1 MTAGITFKYVRWKN
15 FLSTGDQF
23 TEVQLDRNDST
34 LIIGANGAGK
44 STLLDALSFGLFG
57 KPYRNILKPQ
67 LLNSINNKNC
77 VVEVE
82 FSVGSADFKIVRGIK
97 PNTFEIYQN
106 GNLINQEANSRDYQA
121 FLEQNVLK
129 LNHKSFHQVVVIG
142 SASFTP
148 FMQLPSGQRRTIIEE
163 LLDIQVFSRMNQ
175 ILKEKIART
184 KEQLSDA
191 NNQLELI
198 TEKIRLQNK
207 YISDVQ
213 SLAKDQIRD
222 KQVTIAN
229 NQASIRDL
237 QASNAELSKKLE
249 LLVQRQKDLKTI
261 TNKKQKLAGFGLKFE
276 STLKTLQDNRAFF
289 VESTSCP
296 TCSQEIT
303 PETRQEHVHR
313 CDSKIGEI
321 NEGIEKLKVEI
332 DTILEQETSL
342 QEEIEKFQEA
352 QMDIVANNASITALQ
367 NAIDKLE
374 EEILKIEGT
383 DGDVGAALADL
394 KALQIEKERLSEL
407 KLSYI
412 DQQNYNMIANEM
424 LKDTG
429 IKTKIVKQYL
439 PIINK
444 LVNQYLQ
451 ILDFFVL
458 FNLDESFNETI
469 KSRYRDEFTYTSFSE
484 GEKQRID
491 LSLLF
496 TWRQIAKMKN
506 SANTNLLILD
516 ETFDSSLD
524 SDGIDNLMK
533 ILGSVQDTNVFV
545 ISHKGDVLDSKF
557 RNKIEFVKERNFSRI
572 KNAATI

>member
-1 MTAGITFKYVRWKN
+1 MAGIIFKTVRWKN
-15 FLSTGDQF
+15 FLSTGDTF
-23 TEVQLDRNDST
+23 TEIQLNRNDST
-34 LIIGANGAGK
+34 LIVGQNGAGK

-57 KPYRNILKPQ
+57 KPFRNILKPQ
-67 LLNSINNKNC
+67 LLNSINNKNA

-82 FSVGSADFKIVRGIK
+82 FSVGAAEFKIVRGIK

-106 GNLINQEANSRDYQA
+106 SNLINQDSNSRDYQA

-148 FMQLPSGQRRTIIEE
+148 FMQLPPAQRRTIIEE

-175 ILKEKIART
+175 LLKEKIART
-184 KEQLSDA
+184 KEQINDV
-191 NNQLELI
+191 NNQLEI
-198 TEKIRLQNK
+198 ISEKVKLQNK
-207 YISDVQ
+207 YITDVE
-213 SLAKDQIRD
+213 SLAKDQVLL
-222 KQVTIAN
+222 KQEEISN
-229 NQASIRDL
+229 NMVSVRNL
-237 QASNAELSKKLE
+237 QERNSTLSTQISEL
-249 LLVQRQKDLKTI
+249 VDRQKSLKAVET
-261 TNKKQKLAGFGLKFE
+261 KKNKLAAFGGKFTSSITQFE
-276 STLKTLQDNRAFF
+276 QDKKFFTDSTL
-289 VESTSCP
+289 CP
-296 TCSQEIT
+296 TCDQEISAEART
-303 PETRQEHVHR
+303 KHIHR
-313 CDSKIGEI
+313 CDSEITKIS
-321 NEGIEKLKVEI
+321 EGLEK
-332 DTILEQETSL
+332 L
-342 QEEIEKFQEA
+342 QEELLAVETIETTLLEEIEQFQNA
-352 QMDIVANNASITALQ
+352 QMDIVANNASIAALQ
-367 NAIDKLE
+367 KAIDKLE
-374 EEILKIEGT
+374 ADILKIEGT
-383 DGDVGAALADL
+383 EGDVGAAMADL
-394 KALQIEKERLSEL
+394 KALQIEKERLAEL
-407 KLSYI
+407 KLSHI
-412 DQQNYNMIANEM
+412 DGQNYNMIASEM

-439 PIINK
+439 PVINK

-469 KSRYRDEFTYTSFSE
+469 KSRYRDEFTYASFSE

-524 SDGIDNLMK
+524 NDGIDNLMK

-572 KNAATI
+572 K

>member
-1 MTAGITFKYVRWKN
+1 MAAIIFKCVRWKN

-23 TEVQLDRNDST
+23 TEILLDRNDAT
-34 LIIGANGAGK
+34 LIIGQNGAGK

-57 KPYRNILKPQ
+57 KPFRNILKPQ
-67 LLNSINNKNC
+67 LINSINNKNC

-82 FSVGSADFKIVRGIK
+82 FLVGAAEFKIVRGIK
-97 PNTFEIYQN
+97 PNVFEIYQN
-106 GNLINQEANSRDYQA
+106 GTLINQQANTRDYQA

-148 FMQLPSGQRRTIIEE
+148 FMQLPAGQRRTIIEE

-175 ILKEKIART
+175 LLKEKMARL
-184 KEQLSDA
+184 KEQISDV
-191 NNQLELI
+191 NNQYEII
-198 TEKIRLQNK
+198 TEKIRLQKK
-207 YISDVQ
+207 YISDVE
-213 SLAKDQIRD
+213 SLAKDQILN
-222 KQVTIAN
+222 KQGSIADHQN
-229 NQASIRDL
+229 SIRLL
-237 QASNAELSKKLE
+237 QEQNSELSKKLE
-249 LLVQRQKDLKTI
+249 LLVQRQKTLKTV
-261 TNKKQKLAGFGLKFE
+261 TNKKQKLAGFGVKFE
-276 STLKTLQDNRAFF
+276 STLKGLQEDRAFF
-289 VESTSCP
+289 VGNTSCP
-296 TCSQEIT
+296 TCSQEISA
-303 PETRQEHVHR
+303 ETREGHVHR

-321 NEGIEKLKVEI
+321 NQTIEKLADEI
-332 DTILEQETSL
+332 NVIVAQETSL
-342 QEEIEKFQEA
+342 LEEIETFQNA
-352 QMDIVANNASITALQ
+352 QLDIVANNASITALQ

-374 EEILKIEGT
+374 KEILAIEGT
-383 DGDVGAALADL
+383 DGDVSIAQTEMKTLSD
-394 KALQIEKERLSEL
+394 EKESLSDL

-412 DQQNYNMIANEM
+412 DQQNYNNIANEM

-439 PIINK
+439 PVINK

-469 KSRYRDEFTYTSFSE
+469 KSRYRDEFTYAFFSE

-524 SDGIDNLMK
+524 NDGIDNLMK
-533 ILGSVQDTNVFV
+533 ILGSVQNTNVFV

-572 KNAATI
+572 KNATTI

>member
-1 MTAGITFKYVRWKN
+1 MRIDFKVVRWKN
-15 FLSTGDQF
+15 FLSTGDNF
-23 TEVQLDRNDST
+23 TEIQLNKNDST
-34 LIIGANGAGK
+34 LIVGQNGAGK

-57 KPYRNILKPQ
+57 KPYRNITKPQ

-82 FSVGSADFKIVRGIK
+82 FSVGAVDFKIVRGIK
-97 PNTFEIYQN
+97 PNVFEIYQN
-106 GNLINQEANSRDYQA
+106 GNMINQSSTTRDYQE

-129 LNHKSFHQVVVIG
+129 LNHKSFHQIVVIG

-148 FMQLPSGQRRTIIEE
+148 FMQLPAHQRRNIIEE

-175 ILKEKIART
+175 ILKEKMARV
-184 KEQLSDA
+184 KELITDA
-191 NNQLELI
+191 NNQLEI
-198 TEKIRLQNK
+198 ISEKVKLQNK

-213 SLAKDQIRD
+213 SLAKDQVRD
-222 KQVTIAN
+222 KQTEIAN
-229 NQASIRDL
+229 NQLAIRDL
-237 QASNAELSKKLE
+237 QSKNAALSNDLE
-249 LLVQRQKDLKTI
+249 SLIQ
-261 TNKKQKLAGFGLKFE
+261 KQKSLKVIEQKKNKLAAFGNKFDNAIQQSKE
-276 STLKTLQDNRAFF
+276 NRAFF
-289 VESTSCP
+289 VDSTSCP
-296 TCSQEIT
+296 TCSQEISS
-303 PETRQEHVHR
+303 ETREKHILQ
-313 CDSKIGEI
+313 CDSKILEI
-321 NEGIEKLKVEI
+321 NEGLTKLNQELLAIES
-332 DTILEQETSL
+332 QESTLL
-342 QEEIEKFQEA
+342 QEIEQFQSA
-352 QMDIVANNASITALQ
+352 QLDIVANNASITQLQ
-367 NAIDKLE
+367 KSIDKLE
-374 EEILKIEGT
+374 SEILKIEGT
-383 DGDVGAALADL
+383 EGDVSVAIVELA
-394 KALQIEKERLSEL
+394 KLQKEKESLAEL

-412 DQQNYNMIANEM
+412 DQQNYFFIANEM

-439 PIINK
+439 PVINK

-451 ILDFFVL
+451 TLDFFVL

-469 KSRYRDEFTYTSFSE
+469 KSRYRDEFTYASFSE

-524 SDGIDNLMK
+524 NDGIDNLMK
-533 ILGSVQDTNVFV
+533 ILNTVTTDTNVFI

-557 RNKIEFVKERNFSRI
+557 RHKIEFIKERNFSRI
-572 KNAATI
+572 K

>member
-1 MTAGITFKYVRWKN
+1 MAGITFKVVRWKN
-15 FLSTGDQF
+15 FLSTGDKF
-23 TEVQLDRNDST
+23 TEIQLDRNDST
-34 LIIGANGAGK
+34 LIVGANGAGK
-44 STLLDALSFGLFG
+44 STLLDALSFALFN
-57 KPYRNILKPQ
+57 KPFRNIQKPQ
-67 LLNSINNKNC
+67 LLNTVNNKGC
-77 VVEVE
+77 VVEIE
-82 FSVGSADFKIVRGIK
+82 FIVGSAEFKIIRGIK
-97 PNTFEIYQN
+97 PNIFEIYQN

-148 FMQLPSGQRRTIIEE
+148 FMQLPTGQRRSIIEE

-184 KEQLSDA
+184 KESISEA
-191 NNQLELI
+191 NNQLEVI
-198 TEKIRLQNK
+198 AEKVRLQNK
-207 YISDVQ
+207 YIVDVE
-213 SLAKDQIRD
+213 SLAKDQVRA
-222 KQVTIAN
+222 KQQTIEDNQESVTL
-229 NQASIRDL
+229 L
-237 QASNAELSKKLE
+237 QSKNEILSTQLSELVIK
-249 LLVQRQKDLKTI
+249 QKSLKTI
-261 TNKKQKLAGFGLKFE
+261 ESKKNKLESYGDKFDNSIKGLRE
-276 STLKTLQDNRAFF
+276 NRAFF
-289 VESTSCP
+289 IDSTACP

-303 PETRQEHVHR
+303 KDTRETHIEECNV
-313 CDSKIGEI
+313 KI
-321 NEGIEKLKVEI
+321 NEIIEHLAKLQIELDQTEI
-332 DTILEQETSL
+332 QESSL
-342 QEEIEKFQEA
+342 LTEIELFQNT
-352 QMDIVANNASITALQ
+352 QLDIVANNSSITALQ
-367 NAIDKLE
+367 NQINKLE
-374 EEILKIEGT
+374 IEILKIEST
-383 DGDVGAALADL
+383 EGDVGGAMADL
-394 KALQIEKERLSEL
+394 QAIQIVKERIAEL
-407 KLSYI
+407 KVTHV
-412 DQQNYNMIANEM
+412 DQQNYNFIAAEM

-439 PIINK
+439 PVINK

-469 KSRYRDEFTYTSFSE
+469 KSRYRDDFTYASFSE

-524 SDGIDNLMK
+524 LDGIDNLMK
-533 ILGSVQDTNVFV
+533 ILDSIQDTNVFV

-557 RNKIEFVKERNFSRI
+557 RNKIEFIKERNFSKI
-572 KNAATI
+572 K

>member
-1 MTAGITFKYVRWKN
+1 MRIDFKVVRWKN
-15 FLSTGDQF
+15 FLSTGDKF
-23 TEVQLDRNDST
+23 TEIQLDRNDST
-34 LIIGANGAGK
+34 LIVGQNGAGK

-57 KPYRNILKPQ
+57 KPFRNINKPQ
-67 LLNSINNKNC
+67 LINSINNKNC

-82 FSVGSADFKIVRGIK
+82 FNVGNVDFKIVRGIK
-97 PNTFEIYQN
+97 PNVFEIWQN
-106 GNLINQEANSRDYQA
+106 GSMINQSSANRDYQE
-121 FLEQNVLK
+121 FLEQNIIK
-129 LNHKSFHQVVVIG
+129 LNHKSFHQIVVIG

-148 FMQLPSGQRRTIIEE
+148 FMQLPAHQRRNIIEE

-175 ILKEKIART
+175 LLKEKIARVR
-184 KEQLSDA
+184 EQISDS

-198 TEKIRLQNK
+198 GEKVRLQNK
-207 YISDVQ
+207 YISDVE
-213 SLAKDQIRD
+213 SLAKDQVLN
-222 KQVTIAN
+222 KQTSIAD
-229 NQASIRDL
+229 NQNSIWLL
-237 QASNAELSKKLE
+237 QEQNTELSAKLE

-261 TNKKQKLAGFGLKFE
+261 TSKKQKLAGFGVKFE
-276 STLKTLQDNRAFF
+276 STLKTLQENRAFF

-321 NEGIEKLKVEI
+321 NQGVEKLKEELN
-332 DTILEQETSL
+332 TIIAEETTL
-342 QEEIEKFQEA
+342 QEQIEIFQQA
-352 QMDIVANNASITALQ
+352 QMDIVANNASIAALQ
-367 NAIDKLE
+367 KAITKLE
-374 EEILKIEGT
+374 QEILSIEGT
-383 DGDVGAALADL
+383 EGDVSVAIAELAE
-394 KALQIEKERLSEL
+394 LQKQKESLAEL
-407 KLSYI
+407 KLGYI
-412 DQQNYNMIANEM
+412 DQQNYFFIANEM

-439 PIINK
+439 PVINK

-451 ILDFFVL
+451 TLDFFVL

-469 KSRYRDEFTYTSFSE
+469 KSRYRDEFTYASFSE

-524 SDGIDNLMK
+524 NDGIDNLMK
-533 ILGSVQDTNVFV
+533 ILNTVTDDTNVFI

-557 RNKIEFVKERNFSRI
+557 RNKIEFIKERNFSKI
-572 KNAATI
+572 K

>member
-1 MTAGITFKYVRWKN
+1 MIAGIIFKCVRWKN

-23 TEVQLDRNDST
+23 TEIQLDKNDST
-34 LIIGANGAGK
+34 LIIGQNGAGK

-67 LLNSINNKNC
+67 LVNSINNKNC

-82 FSVGSADFKIVRGIK
+82 FSVGSAEFKIVRGIK

-148 FMQLPSGQRRTIIEE
+148 FMQLPAGQRRTIIEE

-175 ILKEKIART
+175 ILKENIART
-184 KEQLSDA
+184 KEQIADVA
-191 NNQLELI
+191 NQLELV
-198 TEKIRLQNK
+198 TEKVRLQNK
-207 YISDVQ
+207 YISDVE

-222 KQVTIAN
+222 KQVAITN
-229 NQASIRDL
+229 NQNAIRDL
-237 QASNAELSKKLE
+237 QTSNAELSKKLE
-249 LLVQRQKDLKTI
+249 LLVQRQKDLKVVGS
-261 TNKKQKLAGFGLKFE
+261 KKQKLAGFGVKFE

-321 NEGIEKLKVEI
+321 NQGVEKLKQEL
-332 DTILEQETSL
+332 DTILSQENTL
-342 QEEIEKFQEA
+342 LEEIEKFQEA

-367 NAIDKLE
+367 NAINKLE

-394 KALQIEKERLSEL
+394 KALQIEKENLAEL
-407 KLSYI
+407 KLTYI

-516 ETFDSSLD
+516 ETFDSSMD
-524 SDGIDNLMK
+524 TDGIDNLMK
-533 ILGSVQDTNVFV
+533 ILGSVSDTNVFV

-572 KNAATI
+572 KNATTI

>member
-1 MTAGITFKYVRWKN
+1 MAGIIFKTVRWKN
-15 FLSTGDQF
+15 FLSTGDTF
-23 TEVQLDRNDST
+23 TEIQLNRNDST
-34 LIIGANGAGK
+34 LIVGQNGAGK

-57 KPYRNILKPQ
+57 KPFRNILKPQ
-67 LLNSINNKNC
+67 LLNSINNKNA

-82 FSVGSADFKIVRGIK
+82 FSVGAAEFKIVRGIK

-106 GNLINQEANSRDYQA
+106 SNLINQDSNSRDYQA

-148 FMQLPSGQRRTIIEE
+148 FMQLPPAQRRTIIEE

-184 KEQLSDA
+184 KEQINDV
-191 NNQLELI
+191 NNQLEI
-198 TEKIRLQNK
+198 ISEKVKLQNK
-207 YISDVQ
+207 YITDVE
-213 SLAKDQIRD
+213 SLAKDQVLL
-222 KQVTIAN
+222 KQEEISN
-229 NQASIRDL
+229 NMLSVRDL
-237 QASNAELSKKLE
+237 QERNTALSE
-249 LLVQRQKDLKTI
+249 QISRLVDRQKSLKAVET
-261 TNKKQKLAGFGLKFE
+261 KKNKLAAFGGKFTSSITQFE
-276 STLKTLQDNRAFF
+276 QDKKFFTDSTL
-289 VESTSCP
+289 CP
-296 TCSQEIT
+296 TCDQEISAEART
-303 PETRQEHVHR
+303 KHIHR
-313 CDSKIGEI
+313 CDSEITKIS
-321 NEGIEKLKVEI
+321 EGLEK
-332 DTILEQETSL
+332 L
-342 QEEIEKFQEA
+342 QEELLAVETIETTLLEEIEQFQNA
-352 QMDIVANNASITALQ
+352 QMDIVANNASIAALQ
-367 NAIDKLE
+367 KAIDKLE
-374 EEILKIEGT
+374 ADILKIEGT
-383 DGDVGAALADL
+383 EGDVGAAMADL
-394 KALQIEKERLSEL
+394 KALQIEKERLAEL
-407 KLSYI
+407 KLSHI
-412 DQQNYNMIANEM
+412 DGQNYNMIASEM

-439 PIINK
+439 PVINK

-469 KSRYRDEFTYTSFSE
+469 KSRYRDEFTYASFSE

-524 SDGIDNLMK
+524 NDGIDNLMK

-572 KNAATI
+572 K

>member
-1 MTAGITFKYVRWKN
+1 MAAIIFKTVRWKN
-15 FLSTGDQF
+15 FLSTGDKF
-23 TEVQLDRNDST
+23 TEIQLDRNDST
-34 LIIGANGAGK
+34 LIIGQNGAGK

-57 KPYRNILKPQ
+57 KPFRNILKPQ
-67 LLNSINNKNC
+67 LVNSINNKAA

-82 FSVGSADFKIVRGIK
+82 FSVGAAEFKIVRGIK

-106 GNLINQEANSRDYQA
+106 NNLINQEANSRDYQA

-148 FMQLPSGQRRTIIEE
+148 FMQLPPGQRRTIIEE

-184 KEQLSDA
+184 KEQINDV
-191 NNQLELI
+191 NNQLEI
-198 TEKIRLQNK
+198 ISEKVRLQNK
-207 YISDVQ
+207 YITDVE
-213 SLAKDQIRD
+213 SLAKDQVRD
-222 KQVTIAN
+222 KQKAITD
-229 NQASIRDL
+229 NQTAIKNL
-237 QASNAELSKKLE
+237 QSKNAELSEKLAE
-249 LLVQRQKDLKTI
+249 LVT
-261 TNKKQKLAGFGLKFE
+261 KQKSLKSIETKKNKLLSFGDKFNTTIK
-276 STLKTLQDNRAFF
+276 SLQENRTFF
-289 VESTSCP
+289 VESTACP
-296 TCSQEIT
+296 TCSQEISAD
-303 PETRQEHVHR
+303 TRQEHVHK
-313 CDSKIGEI
+313 CDSKIREVDKH
-321 NEGIEKLKVEI
+321 IEELEEELMLIEAEEMILLEEVE
-332 DTILEQETSL
+332 S
-342 QEEIEKFQEA
+342 FQNA
-352 QMDIVANNASITALQ
+352 QMDIVGNNASIAALQ
-367 NAIDKLE
+367 NQIDKFE
-374 EEILKIEGT
+374 SEVVKIVGT
-383 DGDVGAALADL
+383 EGDVGAAIADL
-394 KALQIEKERLSEL
+394 KALQIEKESLAEL
-407 KLSYI
+407 KLSHI
-412 DQQNYNMIANEM
+412 DGQNYNMIASEM

-429 IKTKIVKQYL
+429 IKTKIVRQYL
-439 PIINK
+439 PVINK

-469 KSRYRDEFTYTSFSE
+469 KSRYRDEFTYASFSE

-524 SDGIDNLMK
+524 TDGIDNLMK
-533 ILGSVQDTNVFV
+533 ILDSVQDTNVFV

-572 KNAATI
+572 K